1 MFTGPQ
7 PKEAHQ
13 RRKFTL
19 DILKKLPKPEK
30 SQIFDVL
37 LTGPR
42 DPRYGSGLNSSQ
54 NLKNELK
61 NESLLSS
68 KTFLQS

>member
-1 MFTGPQ
+1 M

-19 DILKKLPKPEK
+19 DILKKLPKAGK
-30 SQIFDVL
+30 SQIMGVM

-42 DPRYGSGLNSSQ
+42 DPRYGSTLCKKSLGTPD
-54 NLKNELK
+54 NLTNIG
-61 NESLLSS
+61 S
-68 KTFLQS
+68 KL